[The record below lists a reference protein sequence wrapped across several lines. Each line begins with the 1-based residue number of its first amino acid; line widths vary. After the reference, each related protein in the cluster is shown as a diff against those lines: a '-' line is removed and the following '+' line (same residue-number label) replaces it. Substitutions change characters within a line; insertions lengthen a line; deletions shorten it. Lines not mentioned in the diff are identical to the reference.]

1 MYHRLFGSGLKFPDA
16 NNGKKKC
23 NMSDYF
29 PYKEIQG
36 LEDALENVLFSVL
49 TLSFRVDLTHL

>member
-1 MYHRLFGSGLKFPDA
+1 MGQDLNSLTQTME
-16 NNGKKKC
+16 KKC